1 MKNLTKKERFD
12 KVLAELKVLEG
23 LDVIA
28 SYYYDHKN
36 LYANQKDCKIDF
48 NFLDLSIILV
58 NPIAMAGTDKED
70 IINDYDTLLD
80 ASIYSALCGEIG
92 YYFNNPVIIAFTN
105 EYTDDKTVKEVKA
118 IYKTYF
124 EKQGVTGY
132 MEVCNMF
139 NLNMLGNVCDNE
151 VIFDNEFKLRNDLDF
166 LDYKIVNNYGGDY
179 MDHGALFDDEFKLRS
194 DLDFLD
200 YKVIDNYGEPY
211 MRKKLIRDVTRQV
224 WNYMK
229 GPEVSEDNFVDI
241 LADDG
246 VNVLA
251 TTIVSKVH
259 KEMGSNILNDKI
271 FTEFIVNAEYVPEDP
286 VIAEAKKA

>member
-48 NFLDLSIILV
+48 DFLDLSIILV

-166 LDYKIVNNYGGDY
+166 LDYKIVNNYGEEY
-179 MDHGALFDDEFKLRS
+179 M
-194 DLDFLD
+194 
-200 YKVIDNYGEPY
+200 I
-211 MRKKLIRDVTRQV
+211 KKLVRDVTRQV

>member
-12 KVLAELKVLEG
+12 KVLGELKVLEG
-23 LDVIA
+23 LDIIA

-48 NFLDLSIILV
+48 DFLDLSIILV
-58 NPIAMAGTDKED
+58 NPIAMTGTGKED

-80 ASIYSALCGEIG
+80 ASIYAALCGEIG

-105 EYTDDKTVKEVKA
+105 KYTDEKTVKEIKA

-124 EKQGVTGY
+124 EKQGDVAY

-139 NLNMLGNVCDNE
+139 NLNILGDICDNDVVFE
-151 VIFDNEFKLRNDLDF
+151 GEFKLRNDLDF
-166 LDYKIVNNYGGDY
+166 LDYKVINNYGESY
-179 MDHGALFDDEFKLRS
+179 M
-194 DLDFLD
+194 
-200 YKVIDNYGEPY
+200 I
-211 MRKKLIRDVTRQV
+211 KKLVRDVTRQV
-224 WNYMK
+224 WNYIK
-229 GPEVSEDNFVDI
+229 GPEVSEDNFVDT

-251 TTIVSKVH
+251 AEIAFKIH
-259 KEMGSNILNDKI
+259 KEMGSNILDDKI
-271 FTEFIVNAEYVPEDP
+271 LTEFIINAEYVPEDP